1 MPETITPDQPTEAT
15 PAAPAAPATAAPE
28 TPAPQ
33 PETTKPAEPATP
45 EPATG
50 PDLAA
55 EVAKWKELSRKNEQR
70 AKENSEKAKKFD
82 EIEDANKTEME
93 RLKERAEAAEKA
105 AAEERIERLRATKA
119 ATSGVS
125 IDLIPVGT
133 EEQMDAAIAAAIA
146 FKDAAVAEATKR
158 KPSPAAPAEIVT
170 SAHDS
175 TQAKQI
181 TSREELKSMSPAEIL
196 AAQKE
201 GRLDELMGKTT

>member
-1 MPETITPDQPTEAT
+1 MSETITPDQTTEVT
-15 PAAPAAPATAAPE
+15 PAAPAANAAPAAP
-28 TPAPQ
+28 TPAPA
-33 PETTKPAEPATP
+33 PEPTKPTEPATP

-82 EIEDANKTEME
+82 EIEEANKTELE
-93 RLKERAEAAEKA
+93 RLQSRLAEAEKA
-105 AAEERIERLRATKA
+105 AAEEKVERLRATKA

-125 IDLIPVGT
+125 IDLIPAGT

-146 FKDAAVAEATKR
+146 FKDAAVAEATR
-158 KPSPAAPAEIVT
+158 QKPSPAAPAEIVT
-170 SAHDS
+170 AANGS
-175 TQAKQI
+175 TKVAQI
-181 TSREELKSMSPAEIL
+181 TSRDELKSMSPAEII

-201 GRLDELMGKTT
+201 GRLDQLMGKIT